1 MSRRNQ
7 QEPPPLSPH
16 APEAGLRSRVL
27 PVRRALG
34 LHQKETRL
42 EGSFQRMG
50 VRDAGRPYLEFWVP
64 LLWPDLH
71 SLQAPCLTYR
81 VDASGAVKSS
91 GLTLLSPMGG
101 LPVSVLQ
108 TQGALPLQP
117 IPFHVLKIRRP
128 VCPTN
133 QLGGVFECLLEA
145 SWACATKKLLDAE
158 GHLAGPAEN
167 PLRVSGQ
174 RTLTKAMST
183 GHIFCQFYWLHKGRR
198 QRGWLWVWCRES

>member
-1 MSRRNQ
+1 M
-7 QEPPPLSPH
+7 
-16 APEAGLRSRVL
+16 
-27 PVRRALG
+27 
-34 LHQKETRL
+34 
-42 EGSFQRMG
+42 
-50 VRDAGRPYLEFWVP
+50 
-64 LLWPDLH
+64 LWPNLR

-91 GLTLLSPMGG
+91 GLTLLSPMGE

-167 PLRVSGQ
+167 PLRASGQ

-183 GHIFCQFYWLHKGRR
+183 GHIFVGFIGCTREEGSGDGFGFGAGRAEGL
-198 QRGWLWVWCRES
+198 QREQTMSFSTSCLRPFVTQRPLSGGLCWSTEAVSLPSTPPLP